1 MSPNRRQMDKVSNI
15 YQFRNNGNADLDT
28 NNAKIGHSGN
38 SDVDVYVNIE
48 IDTKPI
54 AYAML
59 SSLFA
64 SKQITR
70 SEYEEAIR
78 NLKELTKKPKKN
90 IPGLRLYGPMK
101 DNN

>member
-1 MSPNRRQMDKVSNI
+1 MPPNRRQIDKENNI
-15 YQFRNNGNADLDT
+15 YQFRNNGNAELET
-28 NNAKIGHSGN
+28 NNAKIGQSGN

-48 IDTKPI
+48 VDTKPI

-59 SSLFA
+59 SSLLA
-64 SKQITR
+64 TKQITR
-70 SEYEEAIR
+70 SQYEEAIR
-78 NLKELTKKPKKN
+78 NLKELTKKPKES